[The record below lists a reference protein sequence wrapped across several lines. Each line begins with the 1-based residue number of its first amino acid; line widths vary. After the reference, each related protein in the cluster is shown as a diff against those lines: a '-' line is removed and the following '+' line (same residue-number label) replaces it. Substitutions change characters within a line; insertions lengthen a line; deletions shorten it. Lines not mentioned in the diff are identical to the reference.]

1 MRYKEYR
8 QMKVYGLAGY
18 KYKETPTITLR
29 GEWLRELGFA
39 EGTPITVRCEDGR
52 LTIMRAETGDA
63 VDDEAVTATLGRVAE
78 KGTAYRRR

>member
-52 LTIMRAETGDA
+52 LTITRAEERA
-63 VDDEAVTATLGRVAE
+63 EADTETAPVTLGRVAE